1 MSQDSLEEEN
11 VIRKIHPD
19 VEREDRAKRKRELF
33 DSIENDSKR
42 LPPSKRKRSHIL
54 PISPT
59 DSDDRDKIKIQESSN
74 YTKDQP
80 VTQVTIESS
89 STKKSEETVQP
100 RRSSRKKNTVKLNK
114 VFIMRSGAT
123 PVSYVTFSAD

>member
-11 VIRKIHPD
+11 VIGKIHPD

-59 DSDDRDKIKIQESSN
+59 DS
-74 YTKDQP
+74 
-80 VTQVTIESS
+80 
-89 STKKSEETVQP
+89 KSEETVQP

-123 PVSYVTFSAD
+123 RVS